1 MKTKIGIVFHKGS
14 EEQTQIANDLF
25 KILYRDYDKPIEKGL
40 MIDTYFIKSDEAFD
54 LDECQS
60 DFYIFLVDKK
70 LALLDISNINYENS
84 LIISYIEDMSK
95 SKSFD
100 PSKIY
105 LNTQKEDLELG
116 LFTFL
121 ARKLFLQKNLTLFLS
136 HTKRD
141 DIGEKVA
148 IDYNT
153 FISNSTKL
161 KSFIDINDISY
172 SDDIQKEIDENL
184 ESSIFVGF
192 ESDSY
197 SDSKWTQYEVVEA
210 KERNIPIILI
220 DCIEKRVGR
229 RFPYFGNSLVLS
241 NSSIIDNIKSI
252 LMEAVRLKINEEKME
267 LFNSLYN
274 YKNTKFL
281 NNAPELYDLQ
291 AIEEDII
298 IYPEPPI
305 TDIEQNILEKS
316 GKKIFTPLTYVC
328 QQQLNKNIGIS
339 ISELNGDFDNGF
351 ENIHLYTA
359 QEEIAKYLL
368 YSKNKIVY
376 GGDIKYKGEFNF
388 VEILAQIADSYNNR
402 DQSIINHVCYPL
414 NKNIDDDV
422 LYDYSSII
430 KFEIFNDLDVNHED
444 EIMPYSHKEALIP
457 FADNLSLMREMMA
470 KECDYRVML
479 GGKHTGYLGKYPGL
493 LEEAYYTIKSGNPLF
508 LIGGFGGVSRLIINL
523 IQGEDVEELT
533 FDWQKSH
540 QENDNLRVLLDND
553 IEVNYEEIIDTV
565 KTAKLNDLLP
575 EENERLFNSTSIE
588 EIIFY
593 IMKGLK

>member
-1 MKTKIGIVFHKGS
+1 
-14 EEQTQIANDLF
+14 
-25 KILYRDYDKPIEKGL
+25 
-40 MIDTYFIKSDEAFD
+40 
-54 LDECQS
+54 
-60 DFYIFLVDKK
+60 
-70 LALLDISNINYENS
+70 
-84 LIISYIEDMSK
+84 
-95 SKSFD
+95 
-100 PSKIY
+100 
-105 LNTQKEDLELG
+105 
-116 LFTFL
+116 
-121 ARKLFLQKNLTLFLS
+121 
-136 HTKRD
+136 
-141 DIGEKVA
+141 
-148 IDYNT
+148 
-153 FISNSTKL
+153 
-161 KSFIDINDISY
+161 
-172 SDDIQKEIDENL
+172 
-184 ESSIFVGF
+184 
-192 ESDSY
+192 
-197 SDSKWTQYEVVEA
+197 
-210 KERNIPIILI
+210 
-220 DCIEKRVGR
+220 
-229 RFPYFGNSLVLS
+229 
-241 NSSIIDNIKSI
+241 
-252 LMEAVRLKINEEKME
+252 
-267 LFNSLYN
+267 
-274 YKNTKFL
+274 
-281 NNAPELYDLQ
+281 
-291 AIEEDII
+291 
-298 IYPEPPI
+298 
-305 TDIEQNILEKS
+305 
-316 GKKIFTPLTYVC
+316 VC

>member
-197 SDSKWTQYEVVEA
+197 SDSKWTQYEDENA
-210 KERNIPIILI
+210 EEGMKKYHTNQIPIENEIP
-220 DCIEKRVGR
+220 DIEFYYEK
-229 RFPYFGNSLVLS
+229 FNINHNSDVDGHNMKYNNIKEDTLSS
-241 NSSIIDNIKSI
+241 NSYQDNIYEEFENLTKEGYVDIIADLIVHKCIDKDKYDRGEYSSKDI
-252 LMEAVRLKINEEKME
+252 SEAVK
-267 LFNSLYN
+267 
-274 YKNTKFL
+274 
-281 NNAPELYDLQ
+281 
-291 AIEEDII
+291 
-298 IYPEPPI
+298 
-305 TDIEQNILEKS
+305 
-316 GKKIFTPLTYVC
+316 
-328 QQQLNKNIGIS
+328 QLNS
-339 ISELNGDFDNGF
+339 
-351 ENIHLYTA
+351 
-359 QEEIAKYLL
+359 
-368 YSKNKIVY
+368 
-376 GGDIKYKGEFNF
+376 
-388 VEILAQIADSYNNR
+388 
-402 DQSIINHVCYPL
+402 
-414 NKNIDDDV
+414 
-422 LYDYSSII
+422 
-430 KFEIFNDLDVNHED
+430 
-444 EIMPYSHKEALIP
+444 
-457 FADNLSLMREMMA
+457 
-470 KECDYRVML
+470 
-479 GGKHTGYLGKYPGL
+479 
-493 LEEAYYTIKSGNPLF
+493 
-508 LIGGFGGVSRLIINL
+508 
-523 IQGEDVEELT
+523 
-533 FDWQKSH
+533 
-540 QENDNLRVLLDND
+540 
-553 IEVNYEEIIDTV
+553 
-565 KTAKLNDLLP
+565 
-575 EENERLFNSTSIE
+575 
-588 EIIFY
+588 
-593 IMKGLK
+593 